1 MRERWGTFSVRD
13 HMTKAPFVSDVLLY
27 DRLVIP
33 VPDPNEKSAE
43 EQKFWKRFNPDELN
57 NCLNIL
63 KIKTPLDDGLALTV
77 PWDKSKRDR
86 FSNKMS
92 TASALATQQRNP
104 DAGYYMDPFAMTRQ
118 LIKNE
123 FLPAEPKDV
132 SKVWALAA
140 YGSAEE
146 FNKAAEASDPDK
158 RRDRLAA
165 LISHRFLTPAK
176 NDPKHELLKKAVDL
190 ATSDTFRKKR
200 AALYEWQEDIIE
212 ENVRDEKAINEMEKK
227 LADYNT
233 AIENSFDTVNEK
245 FVFTLIPIGLG
256 AAGALLSGAA
266 LPLVLVAAGGLVQL
280 ARFWRFDSKPKIDAG
295 DADAAAMIHDARKAL
310 PLR

>member
-104 DAGYYMDPFAMTRQ
+104 DA
-118 LIKNE
+118 
-123 FLPAEPKDV
+123 
-132 SKVWALAA
+132 
-140 YGSAEE
+140 YG
-146 FNKAAEASDPDK
+146 P
-158 RRDRLAA
+158 
-165 LISHRFLTPAK
+165 
-176 NDPKHELLKKAVDL
+176 
-190 ATSDTFRKKR
+190 
-200 AALYEWQEDIIE
+200 
-212 ENVRDEKAINEMEKK
+212 VRDDPPTYQE
-227 LADYNT
+227 
-233 AIENSFDTVNEK
+233 
-245 FVFTLIPIGLG
+245 
-256 AAGALLSGAA
+256 
-266 LPLVLVAAGGLVQL
+266 
-280 ARFWRFDSKPKIDAG
+280 
-295 DADAAAMIHDARKAL
+295 
-310 PLR
+310 